1 MGMSEV
7 LRSIKSAEEAAEK
20 RLTEAHE
27 DAPKIG
33 SAARRKSSETVQN
46 AADETVA
53 MTQKILDSAREDAQK
68 EADQVKAAGAKEVAN
83 IEKSSI
89 SNQDSAVEIVVNA
102 LASE

>member
-1 MGMSEV
+1 MS
-7 LRSIKSAEEAAEK
+7 
-20 RLTEAHE
+20 
-27 DAPKIG
+27 D
-33 SAARRKSSETVQN
+33 ARRKSSETVQN